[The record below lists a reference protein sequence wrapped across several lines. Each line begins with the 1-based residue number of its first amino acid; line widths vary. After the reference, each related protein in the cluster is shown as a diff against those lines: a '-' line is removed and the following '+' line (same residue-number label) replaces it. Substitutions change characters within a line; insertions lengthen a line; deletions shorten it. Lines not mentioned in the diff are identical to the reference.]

1 MELRKKI
8 EIEYYD
14 REAGQWLGGE
24 LKELGSKG
32 GFDSF
37 ILKSYIFLKNIS
49 KEKIRGKK
57 VLDYGCGSGL
67 NLEWLSIR
75 AKEVVGIDL
84 SKKSLEIAQKI
95 VLQKKLNNVRLILM
109 DCEKLEFLD
118 NSFDVIFDGGTL
130 SSLDIN
136 KVLPEIKRV
145 LKPGGFI
152 IGIETFGHN
161 PFTNL
166 KRKINKIRK
175 TRTEWAES
183 HIIKNKDFKIIKEY
197 FGDIKVYYFH
207 LISWI
212 AFPFLAL
219 PGGIYMLRFLEKID
233 SFLVSLFPFLKK
245 YCFKIVFTAN
255 K

>member
-14 REAGQWLGGE
+14 REAGQWLE
-24 LKELGSKG
+24 RESKELGSKG
-32 GFDSF
+32 GFNSF
-37 ILKSYIFLKNIS
+37 LLESYIFLKKIS

-67 NLEWLSIR
+67 NLEWLSFG
-75 AKEVVGIDL
+75 AKKVVGIDL
-84 SKKSLEIAQKI
+84 SEKSLKIAKKI
-95 VLQKKLNNVRLILM
+95 VLEKKLDNVELISM
-109 DCEKLEFLD
+109 DCEKLEFPE
-118 NSFDVIFDGGTL
+118 NSFDVIFDGGTF

-136 KVLPEIKRV
+136 KALPELKRI

-175 TRTEWAES
+175 TRTEWAEG
-183 HIIKNKDFKIIKEY
+183 HIIKNKDLGKIKEH

-212 AFPFLAL
+212 AFPFLRF
-219 PGGIYMLRFLEKID
+219 PGGIYILRSLEKLD
-233 SFLVSLFPFLKK
+233 SFLIFIFPFLKK
-245 YCFKIVFTAN
+245 YSFKIVFTN
-255 K
+255 

>member
-1 MELRKKI
+1 MEKRKEI

-14 REAGQWLGGE
+14 KEAEQWSAEEKG
-24 LKELGSKG
+24 ELGSKG
-32 GFDSF
+32 GFNPF
-37 ILKSYIFLKNIS
+37 VLKSYVFLINIS

-67 NLEWLSIR
+67 NLEWLAR
-75 AKEVVGIDL
+75 EAEKVVGIDL
-84 SKKSLEIAQKI
+84 SEKSLKIAEKNI
-95 VLQKKLNNVRLILM
+95 AKKKLENVELVLM
-109 DCEKLEFLD
+109 DCEKLEFSN
-118 NSFDVIFDGGTL
+118 NSFDIIFDGGTL

-136 KVLPEIKRV
+136 LALPELKRI
-145 LKPGGFI
+145 LTPGGFL

-183 HIIKNKDFKIIKEY
+183 HIIKEKELKKIKEN
-197 FGDIKVYYFH
+197 FKKLDIYYFH
-207 LISWI
+207 LISWA
-212 AFPFLAL
+212 AFPFLRF
-219 PGGIYMLRFLEKID
+219 PGGILILRALEGADRLLTRI
-233 SFLVSLFPFLKK
+233 LPFLKK
-245 YCFKIVFTAN
+245 YSFKIVFIAQ